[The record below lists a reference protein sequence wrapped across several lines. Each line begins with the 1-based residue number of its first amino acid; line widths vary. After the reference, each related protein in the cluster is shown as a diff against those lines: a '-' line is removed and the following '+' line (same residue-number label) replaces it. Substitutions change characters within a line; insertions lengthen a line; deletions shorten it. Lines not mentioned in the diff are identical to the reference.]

1 MPKQHEKDIYG
12 IECEKPSMD
21 IRERTAL
28 GSMNVGVPYIQHQSL
43 NSNKIAQIL
52 RAMKTAPM

>member
-1 MPKQHEKDIYG
+1 MPKQREKDIYG
-12 IECEKPSMD
+12 IECEKPMD

-28 GSMNVGVPYIQHQSL
+28 GGMNVGVPYIQHQSL